1 MRGRRPGNRGSVRGR
16 LTQADGDGDGE
27 SGKDADGVGDGDEPP
42 PVGVGDDFGL
52 DLLGF
57 GVGSL
62 LGSGLITGGGLV
74 VLCLV
79 GAVEWTVIGA
89 TGAEVV
95 RWKIDPD
102 GRALL
107 LCSRARVVA
116 DVRRFAELALAVV
129 GCAGAVTAESCDRVA
144 ACGDTA

>member
-1 MRGRRPGNRGSVRGR
+1 VD
-16 LTQADGDGDGE
+16 L
-27 SGKDADGVGDGDEPP
+27 
-42 PVGVGDDFGL
+42 VGV
-52 DLLGF
+52 

-74 VLCLV
+74 LLCLV

-116 DVRRFAELALAVV
+116 DVRRFAELALVVVVV
-129 GCAGAVTAESCDRVA
+129 GCGGAVIEESCDRVA
-144 ACGDTA
+144 VCGDTA

>member
-1 MRGRRPGNRGSVRGR
+1 VRGRRSGNRGRVRGS
-16 LTQADGDGDGE
+16 LTHADGDGDGE
-27 SGKDADGVGDGDEPP
+27 AGKEDDGVG
-42 PVGVGDDFGL
+42 VGVGVGSL
-52 DLLGF
+52 VGV

-74 VLCLV
+74 LLCRV
-79 GAVEWTVIGA
+79 GDVECPVTGA

-95 RWKIDPD
+95 RWKIEPD

-116 DVRRFAELALAVV
+116 DVRRFAELALVV
-129 GCAGAVTAESCDRVA
+129 GCACAGAVIEESCDRVA
-144 ACGDTA
+144 AWGDTA